1 MAKGV
6 LMSFDC
12 PVTHLFDF
20 EHASE
25 RMRPYIMAEFA
36 ANGARN
42 LVLTDTLIREV
53 IKSPGFANGLH
64 KDLESTGTRFVD
76 SHVPFG
82 AVEDLDLPLEDLR
95 PAMLIR
101 QKLALE
107 VIADFGVDSI
117 TCHVG
122 NTPDQFK
129 EYSLEHL
136 HDCILRSLDELLP
149 VAERLGITIAIEN
162 IWFATNTPE
171 KLLAI
176 AAHFQSDNLGF
187 CYDSGHANLMA
198 KDSGIEKSHPA
209 EAWQRF
215 GPVPYD
221 PEILEKMLPEITTC
235 HLHDN
240 NGVHDQ
246 HLLPGRGNI
255 DWPHVI
261 GLLQTAPRL
270 KCIQNEVIPVRTG
283 ASIVDTC
290 RVFGELLG

>member
-1 MAKGV
+1 
-6 LMSFDC
+6 MSADC
-12 PVTHLFDF
+12 PVTHIF
-20 EHASE
+20 EFEQTNE

-42 LVLTDTLIREV
+42 LVLTSTLIRE
-53 IKSPGFANGLH
+53 ILKSPGFAKELH
-64 KDLESTGTRFVD
+64 RDLASTGTRFVD
-76 SHVPFG
+76 SHFPFG
-82 AVEDLDLPLEDLR
+82 VVEDLDLPLENLR
-95 PAMLIR
+95 PAMLLR

-107 VIADFGVDSI
+107 IIADFGVDSI
-117 TCHVG
+117 ACHVG
-122 NTPDQFK
+122 NTPEQFR

-136 HDCILRSLDELLP
+136 HECILRSLDELLP

-176 AAHFQSDNLGF
+176 AEHFKSDNLGF
-187 CYDSGHANLMA
+187 CYDSGHANLMT
-198 KDSGIEKSHPA
+198 KDSGVENSHPA

-221 PEILEKMLPEITTC
+221 TQILEKMLPHITTC

-240 NGVHDQ
+240 NGVHDE
-246 HLLPGRGNI
+246 HRLPGQGSL
-255 DWPHVI
+255 DWPRVI
-261 GLLQTAPRL
+261 GLLRTAPRL

-283 ASIVDTC
+283 TSIADIC